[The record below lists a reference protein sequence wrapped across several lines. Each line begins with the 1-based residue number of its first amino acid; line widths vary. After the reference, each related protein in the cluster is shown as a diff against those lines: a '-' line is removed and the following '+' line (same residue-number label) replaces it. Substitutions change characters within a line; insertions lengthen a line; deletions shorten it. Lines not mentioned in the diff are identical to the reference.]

1 MFYNSLRRRWGRI
14 SFSVFFATTIAL
26 MARAQSPPDVAR
38 QAPPI
43 VRSIDVQYTGP
54 ATISRERIL
63 AQMRTKV
70 GLPYSDTVAETDIRA
85 LYNTGQV
92 QNVRIFGQPE
102 SDGVKVIVAVQ
113 TRTMLNEIQIDG
125 ATRISPKKLRK
136 NLGVKLNTPLREEDL
151 EKGREKIM
159 ETYQAHGFND
169 VEVTFRVEAID
180 AIRGTSRAVYTV
192 NEGIKGSVSTVRF
205 EGNTHFS
212 DRVLR
217 KQMKTRQKTLFSF
230 VDKSGRLDETQLQ
243 DDLQKVREFYQ
254 NHGYIDVAV
263 RDVTKGRTS
272 SGALQIVIAIDEGPQ
287 YHVGKLSF
295 VGYKATTEQKLRGVV
310 KMKEG
315 AVYSAKAIK
324 DDAKA
329 MADAY
334 GSGGYVD
341 LTIIPESSPAH
352 GGLIDITYKIEE
364 GQRSYVERISITGN
378 TRTKDK
384 VIRREVLIAPGDVFN
399 TVRVE
404 TTKKRLENLGYFSKV
419 DTYPGETGV
428 EGRKDLVVQVEE
440 KRTGSLNFGAGYSTV
455 DSLIGFVELTQGN
468 FDITNWPGLTGG
480 GQKFRAKAQI
490 GSQRKD
496 FSVGLT
502 EPYFLDRRIS
512 LGGQAFYSEATYLSS
527 VYSQRNY
534 GFSIEA
540 RKPIYSWIYGEL
552 GYSLQN
558 YEIYNL
564 SSGVSPLILAEEGT
578 TTKSM
583 VSTGLV
589 WDRRDNPFLTR
600 RGERISISPFVTG
613 GPLGGNEQIYGV
625 DFGATKYVR
634 VWKDVILLA
643 DVEAATVDVWDKSE
657 TKSILGISG
666 LVFDANGK
674 PIINPITMSQE
685 IVNNIPTEV
694 SNVPI
699 YDRLYL
705 GGSNNLRG
713 FKFRDIGPKDSN
725 NQPIGGQSMA
735 RATVEVSFP
744 IIEKAR
750 AAVFYDCGFVNPDPW
765 DFTPETI
772 AVPRGVNAQASA
784 IFFGRPVT
792 PRRTFDSFAS
802 DFGFGLRLD
811 LPIGPLRLDYGFPID
826 TAGNSKHGHFNF
838 SVGYQ
843 F

>member
-102 SDGVKVIVAVQ
+102 GDGVKVIVAVQ

-217 KQMKTRQKTLFSF
+217 KQMKTKQKTLFSF

-263 RDVTKGRTS
+263 RDVTKQRTS

-287 YHVGKLSF
+287 YHVGKLTF
-295 VGYKATTEQKLRGVV
+295 VGYKATSEQKLRAVV

-315 AVYSAKAIK
+315 GVYSAKAIK

-329 MADAY
+329 LADAY

-341 LTIIPESSPAH
+341 LTIVPETSQAH
-352 GGLIDITYKIEE
+352 DRLIDITYKIDE
-364 GQRSYVERISITGN
+364 GQRSYVERISISGN

-384 VIRREVLIAPGDVFN
+384 VIRREVLIAPGDIFN

-404 TTKKRLENLGYFSKV
+404 TSKKRLENLGYFSKV
-419 DTYPGETGV
+419 DTFPVDTEV
-428 EGRKDLVVQVEE
+428 EGRKYLDIQVEE
-440 KRTGSLNFGAGYSTV
+440 KRTGSLNFGAGFSTV
-455 DSLIGFVELTQGN
+455 DSLIGFIELTQGN
-468 FDITNWPGLTGG
+468 FDITNWPSLTGG
-480 GQKFRAKAQI
+480 GQKFRIRLQ
-490 GSQRKD
+490 GGTERKD
-496 FSVGLT
+496 VELALT
-502 EPYFLDRRIS
+502 EPWFMDRPIS
-512 LGGQAFYSEATYLSS
+512 VGFTSFYHEANYLSS
-527 VYSQRNY
+527 IYDQRNY
-534 GFSIEA
+534 GFSLDV
-540 RKPIYSWIYGEL
+540 RKGIRPFLYGSL
-552 GYSLQN
+552 GYRLESIDTFN
-558 YEIYNL
+558 VAL
-564 SSGVSPLILAEEGT
+564 SASPELVAETGPS
-578 TTKSM
+578 TKS
-583 VSTGLV
+583 VFTANLT

-600 RGERISISPFVTG
+600 SGERITYTWWVAGPG
-613 GPLGGNEQIYGV
+613 GTEQIYG
-625 DFGATKYVR
+625 F
-634 VWKDVILLA
+634 
-643 DVEAATVDVWDKSE
+643 DVEASKYWRLPWDTILLINAEVAGVDRWGDQ
-657 TKSILGISG
+657 TK
-666 LVFDANGK
+666 LVK
-674 PIINPITMSQE
+674 
-685 IVNNIPTEV
+685 
-694 SNVPI
+694 I
-699 YDRLYL
+699 YDRLFL

-713 FKFRDIGPKDSN
+713 FDFRDVGPKDSN
-725 NQPIGGQSMA
+725 GEPLGGQSMA
-735 RATVEVSFP
+735 RTTVEFTFP
-744 IIEKAR
+744 IVEKAR
-750 AAVFYDCGFVNPDPW
+750 GALFYDTGFVNTNPW
-765 DFTPETI
+765 DYNFNN
-772 AVPRGVNAQASA
+772 V
-784 IFFGRPVT
+784 
-792 PRRTFDSFAS
+792 AS
-802 DFGFGLRLD
+802 DVGFGLRLD
-811 LPIGPLRLDYGFPID
+811 LPIGPLRVDYGIPLQQ
-826 TAGNSKHGHFNF
+826 AGNHGSGKFNF
-838 SVGYQ
+838 NVGYQ

>member
-1 MFYNSLRRRWGRI
+1 MLYNSLRRRWGWI
-14 SFSVFFATTIAL
+14 SFSVFFAATIAL
-26 MARAQSPPDVAR
+26 IARAQSPPDVAR
-38 QAPPI
+38 QPPPI

-263 RDVTKGRTS
+263 RDVTKQRTS

-287 YHVGKLSF
+287 YHVGKLTF
-295 VGYKATTEQKLRGVV
+295 VGYKATTEQKLRAVV

-315 AVYSAKAIK
+315 SVYSAKAIK

-329 MADAY
+329 LADAY

-341 LTIIPESSPAH
+341 LTIVPETSQAH
-352 GGLIDITYKIEE
+352 DRLIDITYKIDE
-364 GQRSYVERISITGN
+364 GQRSYVERISISGN

-384 VIRREVLIAPGDVFN
+384 VIRREVLIAPGDIFN

-404 TTKKRLENLGYFSKV
+404 TSKKRLENLGYFSKV
-419 DTYPGETGV
+419 DTFPVDTEV
-428 EGRKDLVVQVEE
+428 EGRKYLDIQVEE
-440 KRTGSLNFGAGYSTV
+440 KRTGSLNFGAGFSTI
-455 DSLIGFVELTQGN
+455 DSLIGFIELTQGN
-468 FDITNWPGLTGG
+468 FDITNWPSLTGG
-480 GQKFRAKAQI
+480 GQKFRIRLQ
-490 GSQRKD
+490 GGTERKD
-496 FSVGLT
+496 VELALT
-502 EPYFLDRRIS
+502 EPWFMDRPIS
-512 LGGQAFYSEATYLSS
+512 VGFTSFYHEANYLSS
-527 VYSQRNY
+527 IYDQRNY
-534 GFSIEA
+534 GFSLDV
-540 RKPIYSWIYGEL
+540 RKGIRPFLYGSL
-552 GYSLQN
+552 GYRLESIDTFN
-558 YEIYNL
+558 VI
-564 SSGVSPLILAEEGT
+564 VTASPQLLAETGPS
-578 TTKSM
+578 TKS
-583 VSTGLV
+583 VFTANLT

-600 RGERISISPFVTG
+600 SGERITYTWWVAGPG
-613 GPLGGNEQIYGV
+613 GTEQIYG
-625 DFGATKYVR
+625 F
-634 VWKDVILLA
+634 
-643 DVEAATVDVWDKSE
+643 DVEASKYWRLPWDTILLINAEVAGVDRWGDQ
-657 TKSILGISG
+657 TK
-666 LVFDANGK
+666 LVK
-674 PIINPITMSQE
+674 
-685 IVNNIPTEV
+685 
-694 SNVPI
+694 I
-699 YDRLYL
+699 YDRLFL

-713 FKFRDIGPKDSN
+713 FDFRDVGPKDPN
-725 NQPIGGQSMA
+725 GEPLGGQSMA
-735 RATVEVSFP
+735 RTTIEFTFP
-744 IIEKAR
+744 IVAKAR
-750 AAVFYDCGFVNPDPW
+750 GALFYDTGFVNTNPW
-765 DFTPETI
+765 DYNFNN
-772 AVPRGVNAQASA
+772 V
-784 IFFGRPVT
+784 
-792 PRRTFDSFAS
+792 AS
-802 DFGFGLRLD
+802 DVGFGLRLD
-811 LPIGPLRLDYGFPID
+811 LPIGPLRVDYGIPLQQ
-826 TAGNSKHGHFNF
+826 AGNHGSGKFNF
-838 SVGYQ
+838 NVGYQ

>member
-1 MFYNSLRRRWGRI
+1 MSRMFYNSLRRRWGRI
-14 SFSVFFATTIAL
+14 SFSVFFAATITL
-26 MARAQSPPDVAR
+26 IARAQSPPDVAR

-63 AQMRTKV
+63 AQMRTKI
-70 GLPYSDTVAETDIRA
+70 GLPYSDTVAENDIRA

-102 SDGVKVIVAVQ
+102 GDGVKVIVAVQ

-151 EKGREKIM
+151 EKGREKII

-263 RDVTKGRTS
+263 RDVTKQRTS

-287 YHVGKLSF
+287 YHVGKLTF
-295 VGYKATTEQKLRGVV
+295 VGYKATTEQKLRAVV

-315 AVYSAKAIK
+315 SVYSAKAIK

-329 MADAY
+329 LADAY

-341 LTIIPESSPAH
+341 LTIVPETSQAH
-352 GGLIDITYKIEE
+352 DRLIDITYKIDE
-364 GQRSYVERISITGN
+364 GQRSYVERISISGN

-384 VIRREVLIAPGDVFN
+384 VIRREVLIAPGDIFN

-404 TTKKRLENLGYFSKV
+404 TSKKRLENLGYFSKV
-419 DTYPGETGV
+419 DTFPVDTEV
-428 EGRKDLVVQVEE
+428 EGRKYLDIQVEE
-440 KRTGSLNFGAGYSTV
+440 KRTGSLNFGAGFSTV
-455 DSLIGFVELTQGN
+455 DSLIGFIELTQGN
-468 FDITNWPGLTGG
+468 FDITNWPSLTGG
-480 GQKFRAKAQI
+480 GQKFRIRLQ
-490 GSQRKD
+490 GGTERKD
-496 FSVGLT
+496 VELALTEPWFMDRPISVGLT
-502 EPYFLDRRIS
+502 TY
-512 LGGQAFYSEATYLSS
+512 YHEANYLSS
-527 VYSQRNY
+527 IYDQRNY
-534 GFSIEA
+534 GFSLDV
-540 RKPIYSWIYGEL
+540 RKGIRPFLYGSLSYRLESIDTFNVALSASPEL
-552 GYSLQN
+552 
-558 YEIYNL
+558 
-564 SSGVSPLILAEEGT
+564 VAETGPS
-578 TTKSM
+578 TKS
-583 VSTGLV
+583 VFSANLT

-600 RGERISISPFVTG
+600 SGERITYTWWVAGPG
-613 GPLGGNEQIYGV
+613 GTEQIYG
-625 DFGATKYVR
+625 F
-634 VWKDVILLA
+634 
-643 DVEAATVDVWDKSE
+643 DVEASKYWRLPWDTILLINAEVAGVDAWGDQ
-657 TKSILGISG
+657 TK
-666 LVFDANGK
+666 LVK
-674 PIINPITMSQE
+674 
-685 IVNNIPTEV
+685 
-694 SNVPI
+694 I
-699 YDRLYL
+699 YDRLFL

-713 FKFRDIGPKDSN
+713 FDFRDVGPKDPN
-725 NQPIGGQSMA
+725 GEPLGGQSMA
-735 RATVEVSFP
+735 RATIEWTFP
-744 IIEKAR
+744 IVEKAR
-750 AAVFYDCGFVNPDPW
+750 GALFYDTGFVNTNPW
-765 DFTPETI
+765 DYNFNN
-772 AVPRGVNAQASA
+772 V
-784 IFFGRPVT
+784 
-792 PRRTFDSFAS
+792 AS
-802 DFGFGLRLD
+802 DIGFGLRLD
-811 LPIGPLRLDYGFPID
+811 LPIGPLRVDYGIPLQQ
-826 TAGNSKHGHFNF
+826 AGNHGSGKFNF
-838 SVGYQ
+838 NVGYQ

>member
-14 SFSVFFATTIAL
+14 SFSVFFAATIAL
-26 MARAQSPPDVAR
+26 IARAQSPLDAAR
-38 QAPPI
+38 QRPPI

-54 ATISRERIL
+54 ATISRSRIL

-70 GLPYSDTVAETDIRA
+70 GLPYSDTVAEEDIRA
-85 LYNTGQV
+85 IYNTGQV

-113 TRTMLNEIQIDG
+113 TRTMLDEIQIDG
-125 ATRISPKKLRK
+125 ASRISPKKLRK

-151 EKGREKIM
+151 EKGRQKIV

-180 AIRGTSRAVYTV
+180 AVRGTSRAVYTV

-217 KQMKTRQKTLFSF
+217 KQMKTRQKTIFSF

-243 DDLQKVREFYQ
+243 DDLQKIREFYQ

-263 RDVTKGRTS
+263 RDVSKQRTS

-295 VGYKATTEQKLRGVV
+295 IGYKATSEQKLRGVV

-352 GGLIDITYKIEE
+352 GGLIDITYKIDE

-404 TTKKRLENLGYFSKV
+404 TSKKRLENLGYFSKV
-419 DTYPGETGV
+419 DTFPVDTEV
-428 EGRKDLVVQVEE
+428 EGRKNLDIQVEE
-440 KRTGSLNFGAGYSTV
+440 KRTGSLNFGAGFSTV
-455 DSLIGFVELTQGN
+455 DSLIGFIELTQGN
-468 FDITNWPGLTGG
+468 FDITNWPSLTGG
-480 GQKFRAKAQI
+480 GQKFRIRLQ
-490 GSQRKD
+490 GGTQRKD
-496 FSVGLT
+496 VEVALT
-502 EPYFLDRRIS
+502 EPWFMDRPIS
-512 LGGQAFYSEATYLSS
+512 VSYTGFFHEANYLSS
-527 VYSQRNY
+527 LYDQRNY
-534 GFSIEA
+534 GFSLDV
-540 RKPIYSWIYGEL
+540 RKGIRPYLYGTL
-552 GYSLQN
+552 GYRLESIDTFN
-558 YEIYNL
+558 
-564 SSGVSPLILAEEGT
+564 VVVTASPELLAETGPS
-578 TTKSM
+578 TKS
-583 VSTGLV
+583 VFTSSLV

-600 RGERISISPFVTG
+600 NGERITYTWWVAGPG
-613 GPLGGNEQIYGV
+613 GTEQIYG
-625 DFGATKYVR
+625 F
-634 VWKDVILLA
+634 
-643 DVEAATVDVWDKSE
+643 DVEASKYWHLPWDTILLINAEVAGVDKWGDQ
-657 TKSILGISG
+657 TK
-666 LVFDANGK
+666 LVK
-674 PIINPITMSQE
+674 
-685 IVNNIPTEV
+685 
-694 SNVPI
+694 I
-699 YDRLYL
+699 YDRLFL

-713 FKFRDIGPKDSN
+713 FEFRDVGPKDSHGE
-725 NQPIGGQSMA
+725 PLGGQSMA
-735 RATVEVSFP
+735 RTTIEFTFP

-750 AAVFYDCGFVNPDPW
+750 GALFYDTGFVNTNPW
-765 DFTPETI
+765 DY
-772 AVPRGVNAQASA
+772 N
-784 IFFGRPVT
+784 
-792 PRRTFDSFAS
+792 FDNVAS
-802 DFGFGLRLD
+802 DIGFGLRLD
-811 LPIGPLRLDYGFPID
+811 LPIGPLRVDYGIPIQQ
-826 TAGNSKHGHFNF
+826 AGNHGSGKFNF
-838 SVGYQ
+838 NVGYQ

>member
-14 SFSVFFATTIAL
+14 SFSVFFAATIAL
-26 MARAQSPPDVAR
+26 IARAQSPLDATR
-38 QAPPI
+38 QGPPI

-63 AQMRTKV
+63 AQMRTKI
-70 GLPYSDTVAETDIRA
+70 GLPYSDTVAENDIRA

-102 SDGVKVIVAVQ
+102 GDGVKVIVAVQ

-151 EKGREKIM
+151 EKGRQKIT

-217 KQMKTRQKTLFSF
+217 KQMKTKQKTLFSF

-263 RDVTKGRTS
+263 RDVTKQRTS

-287 YHVGKLSF
+287 YHVGKLTF
-295 VGYKATTEQKLRGVV
+295 VGYKVTTEQKLRAVV

-315 AVYSAKAIK
+315 SVYSAKAIK

-329 MADAY
+329 LADAY

-341 LTIIPESSPAH
+341 LTIVPETSQAH
-352 GGLIDITYKIEE
+352 DRLIDITYKIDE
-364 GQRSYVERISITGN
+364 GQRSYVERISISGN

-384 VIRREVLIAPGDVFN
+384 VIRREVLIAPGDIFN

-404 TTKKRLENLGYFSKV
+404 TSKKRLENLGYFSKV
-419 DTYPGETGV
+419 DTFPVDTEV
-428 EGRKDLVVQVEE
+428 EGRKYLDIQVEE
-440 KRTGSLNFGAGYSTV
+440 KRTGSLNFGAGFSTV
-455 DSLIGFVELTQGN
+455 DSLIGFIELTQGN
-468 FDITNWPGLTGG
+468 FDITNWPSLTGG
-480 GQKFRAKAQI
+480 GQKFRIRLQ
-490 GSQRKD
+490 GGTERKD
-496 FSVGLT
+496 VELALTEPWFMDRPISVGLT
-502 EPYFLDRRIS
+502 TY
-512 LGGQAFYSEATYLSS
+512 YHEANYLSS
-527 VYSQRNY
+527 IYDQRNY
-534 GFSIEA
+534 GFSLDV
-540 RKPIYSWIYGEL
+540 RKGIRPFLYGSLSYRLESIDTFNVALSASPEL
-552 GYSLQN
+552 
-558 YEIYNL
+558 
-564 SSGVSPLILAEEGT
+564 VAETGPS
-578 TTKSM
+578 TKS
-583 VSTGLV
+583 VFSANLT

-600 RGERISISPFVTG
+600 SGERITYTWWVAGPG
-613 GPLGGNEQIYGV
+613 GTEQIYG
-625 DFGATKYVR
+625 F
-634 VWKDVILLA
+634 
-643 DVEAATVDVWDKSE
+643 DVEASKYWRLPWDTILLINAEVAGVDAWGDQ
-657 TKSILGISG
+657 TK
-666 LVFDANGK
+666 LVK
-674 PIINPITMSQE
+674 
-685 IVNNIPTEV
+685 
-694 SNVPI
+694 I
-699 YDRLYL
+699 YDRLFL

-713 FKFRDIGPKDSN
+713 FDFRDVGPKDPN
-725 NQPIGGQSMA
+725 GEPLGGQSMA
-735 RATVEVSFP
+735 RATIEWTFP
-744 IIEKAR
+744 IVEKAR
-750 AAVFYDCGFVNPDPW
+750 GALFYDTGFVNTNPW
-765 DFTPETI
+765 DYNFNN
-772 AVPRGVNAQASA
+772 V
-784 IFFGRPVT
+784 
-792 PRRTFDSFAS
+792 AS
-802 DFGFGLRLD
+802 DIGFGLRLD
-811 LPIGPLRLDYGFPID
+811 LPIGPLRVDYGIPLQQ
-826 TAGNSKHGHFNF
+826 AGNHGSGKFNF
-838 SVGYQ
+838 NVGYQ

>member
-14 SFSVFFATTIAL
+14 SFSVFFVATIAL

-102 SDGVKVIVAVQ
+102 GDGVKVIVAVQ

-263 RDVTKGRTS
+263 RDVTKQRTS

-295 VGYKATTEQKLRGVV
+295 VGYKATTEQKLRAVV

-341 LTIIPESSPAH
+341 LTIVPETSQPH
-352 GGLIDITYKIEE
+352 DRLIDITYKIDE
-364 GQRSYVERISITGN
+364 GQRSYVERISISGN

-384 VIRREVLIAPGDVFN
+384 VIRREVLIAPGDIFN

-404 TTKKRLENLGYFSKV
+404 TSKKRLENLGYFSKV
-419 DTYPGETGV
+419 DTFPVDTEV
-428 EGRKDLVVQVEE
+428 EGRKYLDIQVEE
-440 KRTGSLNFGAGYSTV
+440 KRTGSLNFGAGFSTI
-455 DSLIGFVELTQGN
+455 DSLIGFIELTQGN
-468 FDITNWPGLTGG
+468 FDITNWPSLTGG
-480 GQKFRAKAQI
+480 GQKFRIRLQ
-490 GSQRKD
+490 GGTERKD
-496 FSVGLT
+496 VELALT
-502 EPYFLDRRIS
+502 EPWFMDRPIS
-512 LGGQAFYSEATYLSS
+512 VGFTSFYHEANYLSS
-527 VYSQRNY
+527 IYDQRNY
-534 GFSIEA
+534 GFSLDV
-540 RKPIYSWIYGEL
+540 RKGIRPFLYG
-552 GYSLQN
+552 SLDYRLESIDTFN
-558 YEIYNL
+558 VI
-564 SSGVSPLILAEEGT
+564 VTASPQLLAETGPS
-578 TTKSM
+578 TKS
-583 VSTGLV
+583 VFTANLT

-600 RGERISISPFVTG
+600 SGERITYTWWVAGPG
-613 GPLGGNEQIYGV
+613 GTEQIYG
-625 DFGATKYVR
+625 F
-634 VWKDVILLA
+634 
-643 DVEAATVDVWDKSE
+643 DVEASKYWRLPWDTILLINAEVAGVDRWGDQ
-657 TKSILGISG
+657 TK
-666 LVFDANGK
+666 LVK
-674 PIINPITMSQE
+674 
-685 IVNNIPTEV
+685 
-694 SNVPI
+694 I
-699 YDRLYL
+699 YDRLFL

-713 FKFRDIGPKDSN
+713 FDFRDVGPKDPN
-725 NQPIGGQSMA
+725 GEPLGGQSMA
-735 RATVEVSFP
+735 RTTIEFTFP
-744 IIEKAR
+744 IVEKAR
-750 AAVFYDCGFVNPDPW
+750 GALFYDTGFVNTNPW
-765 DFTPETI
+765 DYNFNN
-772 AVPRGVNAQASA
+772 V
-784 IFFGRPVT
+784 
-792 PRRTFDSFAS
+792 AS
-802 DFGFGLRLD
+802 DVGFGLRLD
-811 LPIGPLRLDYGFPID
+811 LPIGPLRVDYGIPLQQ
-826 TAGNSKHGHFNF
+826 AGNHGSGKFNF
-838 SVGYQ
+838 NVGYQ

>member
-1 MFYNSLRRRWGRI
+1 
-14 SFSVFFATTIAL
+14 

-263 RDVTKGRTS
+263 RDVTKQRTS

-287 YHVGKLSF
+287 YHVGKLTF
-295 VGYKATTEQKLRGVV
+295 VGYKATSEQKLRAVV

-315 AVYSAKAIK
+315 GVYSAKAIK

-329 MADAY
+329 LADAY

-341 LTIIPESSPAH
+341 LTIVPETSQAH
-352 GGLIDITYKIEE
+352 DRLIDITYKIDE
-364 GQRSYVERISITGN
+364 GQRSYVERISISGN

-384 VIRREVLIAPGDVFN
+384 VIRREVLIAPGDIFN

-404 TTKKRLENLGYFSKV
+404 TSKKRLENLGYFSKV
-419 DTYPGETGV
+419 DTFPVDTEV
-428 EGRKDLVVQVEE
+428 EGRKYLDIQVEE
-440 KRTGSLNFGAGYSTV
+440 KRTGSLNFGAGFSTV
-455 DSLIGFVELTQGN
+455 DSLIGFIELTQGN
-468 FDITNWPGLTGG
+468 FDITNWPSLTGG
-480 GQKFRAKAQI
+480 GQKFRIRLQ
-490 GSQRKD
+490 GGTERKD
-496 FSVGLT
+496 VELALT
-502 EPYFLDRRIS
+502 EPWFMDRPIS
-512 LGGQAFYSEATYLSS
+512 VGFTSFYHEANYLSS
-527 VYSQRNY
+527 IYDQRNY
-534 GFSIEA
+534 GFSLDV
-540 RKPIYSWIYGEL
+540 RKGIRPFLYGSL
-552 GYSLQN
+552 GYRLESIDTFN
-558 YEIYNL
+558 VAL
-564 SSGVSPLILAEEGT
+564 SASPELVAETGPS
-578 TTKSM
+578 TKS
-583 VSTGLV
+583 VFTANLT

-600 RGERISISPFVTG
+600 SGERITYTWWVAGPG
-613 GPLGGNEQIYGV
+613 GTEQIYG
-625 DFGATKYVR
+625 F
-634 VWKDVILLA
+634 
-643 DVEAATVDVWDKSE
+643 DVEASKYWRLPWDTILLINAEVAGVDRWGDQ
-657 TKSILGISG
+657 TK
-666 LVFDANGK
+666 LVK
-674 PIINPITMSQE
+674 
-685 IVNNIPTEV
+685 
-694 SNVPI
+694 I
-699 YDRLYL
+699 YDRLFL

-713 FKFRDIGPKDSN
+713 FDFRDVGPKDPN
-725 NQPIGGQSMA
+725 GEPLGGQSMA
-735 RATVEVSFP
+735 RTTVEFTFP
-744 IIEKAR
+744 IVEKAR
-750 AAVFYDCGFVNPDPW
+750 GALFYDTGFVNTNPW
-765 DFTPETI
+765 DYNFNN
-772 AVPRGVNAQASA
+772 V
-784 IFFGRPVT
+784 
-792 PRRTFDSFAS
+792 AS
-802 DFGFGLRLD
+802 DIGFGLRLD
-811 LPIGPLRLDYGFPID
+811 LPIGPLRVDYGIPIQQ
-826 TAGNSKHGHFNF
+826 AGNHGSGKFNF
-838 SVGYQ
+838 NVGYQ

>member
-1 MFYNSLRRRWGRI
+1 MLYNSLRRRWGWI
-14 SFSVFFATTIAL
+14 SFSVFFAATIAL
-26 MARAQSPPDVAR
+26 IARAQSPPDVAR

-263 RDVTKGRTS
+263 RDVTKQRTS

-287 YHVGKLSF
+287 YHVGKLTF
-295 VGYKATTEQKLRGVV
+295 VGYKATTEQKLRAVV

-315 AVYSAKAIK
+315 SVYSAKAIK

-329 MADAY
+329 LADAY

-341 LTIIPESSPAH
+341 LTIVPETSQAH
-352 GGLIDITYKIEE
+352 DRLIDITYKIDE
-364 GQRSYVERISITGN
+364 GQRSYVERISISGN

-384 VIRREVLIAPGDVFN
+384 VIRREVLIAPGDIFN

-404 TTKKRLENLGYFSKV
+404 TSKKRLENLGYFSKV
-419 DTYPGETGV
+419 DTFPVDTEV
-428 EGRKDLVVQVEE
+428 EGRKYLDIQVEE
-440 KRTGSLNFGAGYSTV
+440 KRTGSLNFGAGFSTI
-455 DSLIGFVELTQGN
+455 DSLIGFIELTQGN
-468 FDITNWPGLTGG
+468 FDITNWPSLTGG
-480 GQKFRAKAQI
+480 GQKFRIRLQ
-490 GSQRKD
+490 GGTERKD
-496 FSVGLT
+496 VELALT
-502 EPYFLDRRIS
+502 EPWFMDRPIS
-512 LGGQAFYSEATYLSS
+512 VGFTSFYHEANYLSS
-527 VYSQRNY
+527 IYDQRNY
-534 GFSIEA
+534 GFSLDV
-540 RKPIYSWIYGEL
+540 RKGIRPFLYGSL
-552 GYSLQN
+552 GYRLESIDTFN
-558 YEIYNL
+558 VI
-564 SSGVSPLILAEEGT
+564 VTASPQLLAETGPS
-578 TTKSM
+578 TKS
-583 VSTGLV
+583 VFTANLT

-600 RGERISISPFVTG
+600 SGERITYTWWVAGPG
-613 GPLGGNEQIYGV
+613 GTEQIYG
-625 DFGATKYVR
+625 F
-634 VWKDVILLA
+634 
-643 DVEAATVDVWDKSE
+643 DVEASKYWRLPWDTILLINAEVAGVDRWGDQ
-657 TKSILGISG
+657 TK
-666 LVFDANGK
+666 LVK
-674 PIINPITMSQE
+674 
-685 IVNNIPTEV
+685 
-694 SNVPI
+694 I
-699 YDRLYL
+699 YDRLFL

-713 FKFRDIGPKDSN
+713 FDFRDVGPKDPN
-725 NQPIGGQSMA
+725 GEPLGGQSMA
-735 RATVEVSFP
+735 RTTIEFTFP
-744 IIEKAR
+744 IVAKAR
-750 AAVFYDCGFVNPDPW
+750 GALFYDTGFVNTNPW
-765 DFTPETI
+765 DYNFNN
-772 AVPRGVNAQASA
+772 V
-784 IFFGRPVT
+784 
-792 PRRTFDSFAS
+792 AS
-802 DFGFGLRLD
+802 DVGFGLRLD
-811 LPIGPLRLDYGFPID
+811 LPIGPLRVDYGIPLQQ
-826 TAGNSKHGHFNF
+826 AGNHGSGKFNF
-838 SVGYQ
+838 NVGYQ

>member
-14 SFSVFFATTIAL
+14 SFSVFFAATIAL
-26 MARAQSPPDVAR
+26 IARAQSPPDVAR

-169 VEVTFRVEAID
+169 IEVTFRVEAID

-263 RDVTKGRTS
+263 RDVTKQRTS

-287 YHVGKLSF
+287 YHVGKLTF
-295 VGYKATTEQKLRGVV
+295 VGYKATSEQKLRAVV

-315 AVYSAKAIK
+315 SVYSAKAIK

-329 MADAY
+329 LADAY

-341 LTIIPESSPAH
+341 LTIVPETSQAH
-352 GGLIDITYKIEE
+352 DRLIDITYKIDE
-364 GQRSYVERISITGN
+364 GQRSYVERISISGN

-384 VIRREVLIAPGDVFN
+384 VIRREVLIAPGDIFN

-404 TTKKRLENLGYFSKV
+404 TSKKRLENLGYFSKV
-419 DTYPGETGV
+419 DTFPVDTEV
-428 EGRKDLVVQVEE
+428 EGRKYLDIQVEE
-440 KRTGSLNFGAGYSTV
+440 KRTGSLNFGAGFSTI
-455 DSLIGFVELTQGN
+455 DSLIGFIELTQGN
-468 FDITNWPGLTGG
+468 FDITNWPSLTGG
-480 GQKFRAKAQI
+480 GQKFRIRLQ
-490 GSQRKD
+490 GGTQRKD
-496 FSVGLT
+496 VELALT
-502 EPYFLDRRIS
+502 EPWFMDRPIS
-512 LGGQAFYSEATYLSS
+512 VGSTAFYHEANYLSS
-527 VYSQRNY
+527 IYDQRNY
-534 GFSIEA
+534 GFSLDV
-540 RKPIYSWIYGEL
+540 RKGIRPFLYGSL
-552 GYSLQN
+552 GYRLESIDTFN
-558 YEIYNL
+558 IAL
-564 SSGVSPLILAEEGT
+564 SASPQLVAETGPS
-578 TTKSM
+578 TKS
-583 VSTGLV
+583 VFTANLT

-600 RGERISISPFVTG
+600 SGERITYTWWVAGPG
-613 GPLGGNEQIYGV
+613 GTEQIYG
-625 DFGATKYVR
+625 F
-634 VWKDVILLA
+634 
-643 DVEAATVDVWDKSE
+643 DVEASKYWRLPWDTILLVNAEVAGVDRWGDQ
-657 TKSILGISG
+657 TK
-666 LVFDANGK
+666 LVK
-674 PIINPITMSQE
+674 
-685 IVNNIPTEV
+685 
-694 SNVPI
+694 I
-699 YDRLYL
+699 YNRLFL

-713 FKFRDIGPKDSN
+713 FDFRDVGPKDSN
-725 NQPIGGQSMA
+725 GEPLGGQSMA
-735 RATVEVSFP
+735 RASIEWTFP
-744 IIEKAR
+744 IVAKAR
-750 AAVFYDCGFVNPDPW
+750 GALFYDTGFVNTSPW
-765 DFTPETI
+765 DYNFNN
-772 AVPRGVNAQASA
+772 V
-784 IFFGRPVT
+784 
-792 PRRTFDSFAS
+792 AS
-802 DFGFGLRLD
+802 DVGFGLRLD
-811 LPIGPLRLDYGFPID
+811 LPIGPLRVDYGIPLQQ
-826 TAGNSKHGHFNF
+826 AGNHGSGKFNF
-838 SVGYQ
+838 NVGYQ

>member
-14 SFSVFFATTIAL
+14 SFSVFFAATIAL
-26 MARAQSPPDVAR
+26 IARAQSPPDVAR

-63 AQMRTKV
+63 AQMRTKI
-70 GLPYSDTVAETDIRA
+70 GLPYSDTVAENDIRA

-102 SDGVKVIVAVQ
+102 GDGVKVIVAVQ

-180 AIRGTSRAVYTV
+180 AIRGTSRAVFTV

-263 RDVTKGRTS
+263 RDVTKQRTS

-287 YHVGKLSF
+287 YHVGKLTF
-295 VGYKATTEQKLRGVV
+295 VGYKATTEQKLRAVV

-315 AVYSAKAIK
+315 SVYSAKAIK

-329 MADAY
+329 LADAY

-341 LTIIPESSPAH
+341 LTIVPETSQAH
-352 GGLIDITYKIEE
+352 DRLIDITYKIDE
-364 GQRSYVERISITGN
+364 GQRSYVERISISGN

-384 VIRREVLIAPGDVFN
+384 VIRREVLIAPGDIFN

-404 TTKKRLENLGYFSKV
+404 TSKKRLENLGYFSKV
-419 DTYPGETGV
+419 DTFPVDTEV
-428 EGRKDLVVQVEE
+428 EGRKYLDIQVEE
-440 KRTGSLNFGAGYSTV
+440 KRTGSLNFGAGFSTV

-468 FDITNWPGLTGG
+468 FDITNWPSLTGG
-480 GQKFRAKAQI
+480 GQKFRIRLQ
-490 GSQRKD
+490 GGTERKD
-496 FSVGLT
+496 VELALT
-502 EPYFLDRRIS
+502 EPWFMDRPIS
-512 LGGQAFYSEATYLSS
+512 VGFTAFYHEANYLSS
-527 VYSQRNY
+527 IYDQRNY
-534 GFSIEA
+534 GFSLDV
-540 RKPIYSWIYGEL
+540 RKGIRPFLYGSL
-552 GYSLQN
+552 GYRLES
-558 YEIYNL
+558 IDTFNL
-564 SSGVSPLILAEEGT
+564 AGGASPQLVAETGPS
-578 TTKSM
+578 TKS
-583 VSTGLV
+583 VFTANLT

-600 RGERISISPFVTG
+600 SGERITYTWWVAGPG
-613 GPLGGNEQIYGV
+613 GTEQIYG
-625 DFGATKYVR
+625 F
-634 VWKDVILLA
+634 
-643 DVEAATVDVWDKSE
+643 DVEASKYWRLPWDTILLINAEVAGVDRWGDQ
-657 TKSILGISG
+657 TK
-666 LVFDANGK
+666 LVK
-674 PIINPITMSQE
+674 
-685 IVNNIPTEV
+685 
-694 SNVPI
+694 I
-699 YDRLYL
+699 YDRLFL

-713 FKFRDIGPKDSN
+713 FDFRDVGPKDHN
-725 NQPIGGQSMA
+725 GEPLGGQSMA
-735 RATVEVSFP
+735 RATIEWTFP
-744 IIEKAR
+744 IVEKAR
-750 AAVFYDCGFVNPDPW
+750 GALFYDTGFVNTNPW
-765 DFTPETI
+765 DYNFNN
-772 AVPRGVNAQASA
+772 V
-784 IFFGRPVT
+784 
-792 PRRTFDSFAS
+792 AS
-802 DFGFGLRLD
+802 DIGFGLRLD
-811 LPIGPLRLDYGFPID
+811 LPIGPLRVDYGIPLQQ
-826 TAGNSKHGHFNF
+826 AGNHGSGKFNF
-838 SVGYQ
+838 NVGYQ

>member
-1 MFYNSLRRRWGRI
+1 MSRMFYNSLRRRWGRI
-14 SFSVFFATTIAL
+14 SFSVFFAATITL
-26 MARAQSPPDVAR
+26 IARAQSPPDVAR

-63 AQMRTKV
+63 AQMRTKI
-70 GLPYSDTVAETDIRA
+70 GLPYSDTVAENDIRA

-102 SDGVKVIVAVQ
+102 GDGVKVIVAVQ

-151 EKGREKIM
+151 EKGREKII

-217 KQMKTRQKTLFSF
+217 KQMKTKQKTLFSF

-263 RDVTKGRTS
+263 RDVTKQRTS

-287 YHVGKLSF
+287 YHVGKLTF
-295 VGYKATTEQKLRGVV
+295 VGYKVTTEQKLRAVV

-315 AVYSAKAIK
+315 SVYSAKAIK

-329 MADAY
+329 LADAY

-341 LTIIPESSPAH
+341 LTIVPETSQAH
-352 GGLIDITYKIEE
+352 DRLIDITYKIDE
-364 GQRSYVERISITGN
+364 GQRSYVERISISGN

-384 VIRREVLIAPGDVFN
+384 VIRREVLIAPGDIFN

-404 TTKKRLENLGYFSKV
+404 TSKKRLENLGYFSKV
-419 DTYPGETGV
+419 DTFPVDTEV
-428 EGRKDLVVQVEE
+428 EGRKYLDIQVEE
-440 KRTGSLNFGAGYSTV
+440 KRTGSLNFGAGFSTV
-455 DSLIGFVELTQGN
+455 DSLIGFIELTQGN
-468 FDITNWPGLTGG
+468 FDITNWPSLTGG
-480 GQKFRAKAQI
+480 GQKFRIRLQ
-490 GSQRKD
+490 GGTERKD
-496 FSVGLT
+496 VELALTEPWFMDRPISVGLT
-502 EPYFLDRRIS
+502 TY
-512 LGGQAFYSEATYLSS
+512 YHEANYLSS
-527 VYSQRNY
+527 IYDQRNY
-534 GFSIEA
+534 GFSLDV
-540 RKPIYSWIYGEL
+540 RKGIRPFLYGSLSYRLESIDTFNVALSASPEL
-552 GYSLQN
+552 
-558 YEIYNL
+558 
-564 SSGVSPLILAEEGT
+564 VAETGPS
-578 TTKSM
+578 TKS
-583 VSTGLV
+583 VFSANLT

-600 RGERISISPFVTG
+600 SGERITYTWWVAGPG
-613 GPLGGNEQIYGV
+613 GTEQIYG
-625 DFGATKYVR
+625 F
-634 VWKDVILLA
+634 
-643 DVEAATVDVWDKSE
+643 DVEASKYWRLPWDTILLINAEVAGVDAWGDQ
-657 TKSILGISG
+657 TK
-666 LVFDANGK
+666 LVK
-674 PIINPITMSQE
+674 
-685 IVNNIPTEV
+685 
-694 SNVPI
+694 I
-699 YDRLYL
+699 YDRLFL

-713 FKFRDIGPKDSN
+713 FDFRDVGPKDHN
-725 NQPIGGQSMA
+725 GEPLGGQSMA
-735 RATVEVSFP
+735 RATIEWTFP
-744 IIEKAR
+744 IVEKAR
-750 AAVFYDCGFVNPDPW
+750 GALFYDTGFVNTNPW
-765 DFTPETI
+765 DYNFNN
-772 AVPRGVNAQASA
+772 V
-784 IFFGRPVT
+784 
-792 PRRTFDSFAS
+792 AS
-802 DFGFGLRLD
+802 DIGFGLRLD
-811 LPIGPLRLDYGFPID
+811 LPIGPLRVDYGIPLQQ
-826 TAGNSKHGHFNF
+826 AGNHGSGKFNF
-838 SVGYQ
+838 NVGYQ

>member
-14 SFSVFFATTIAL
+14 SFSVFFAATITL
-26 MARAQSPPDVAR
+26 IARAQSPPDVAR

-63 AQMRTKV
+63 AQMRTKI
-70 GLPYSDTVAETDIRA
+70 GLPYSDTVAENDIRA

-102 SDGVKVIVAVQ
+102 GDGVKVIVAVQ

-151 EKGREKIM
+151 EKGREKII

-263 RDVTKGRTS
+263 RDVTKQRTS

-287 YHVGKLSF
+287 YHVGKLTF
-295 VGYKATTEQKLRGVV
+295 VGYKATTEQKLRAVV
-310 KMKEG
+310 KMREG
-315 AVYSAKAIK
+315 SVYSAKAIK

-329 MADAY
+329 LADAY

-341 LTIIPESSPAH
+341 LTIVPETSQAH
-352 GGLIDITYKIEE
+352 DRLIDITYKIDE
-364 GQRSYVERISITGN
+364 GQRSYVERISISGN

-384 VIRREVLIAPGDVFN
+384 VIRREVLIAPGDIFN

-404 TTKKRLENLGYFSKV
+404 TSKKRLENLGYFSKV
-419 DTYPGETGV
+419 DTFPVDTEV
-428 EGRKDLVVQVEE
+428 EGRKYLDIQVEE
-440 KRTGSLNFGAGYSTV
+440 KRTGSLNFGAGFSTV
-455 DSLIGFVELTQGN
+455 DSLIGFIELTQGN
-468 FDITNWPGLTGG
+468 FDITNWPSLTGG
-480 GQKFRAKAQI
+480 GQKFRIRLQ
-490 GSQRKD
+490 GGTERKD
-496 FSVGLT
+496 VELALTEPWFMDRPISVGLT
-502 EPYFLDRRIS
+502 TY
-512 LGGQAFYSEATYLSS
+512 YHEANYLSS
-527 VYSQRNY
+527 IYDQRNY
-534 GFSIEA
+534 GFSLDV
-540 RKPIYSWIYGEL
+540 RKGIRPFLYGSLSYRLESIDTFNVAFTASPEL
-552 GYSLQN
+552 
-558 YEIYNL
+558 
-564 SSGVSPLILAEEGT
+564 VAETGPS
-578 TTKSM
+578 TKS
-583 VSTGLV
+583 VFSANLT

-600 RGERISISPFVTG
+600 SGERITYTWWVAGPG
-613 GPLGGNEQIYGV
+613 GTEQIYG
-625 DFGATKYVR
+625 F
-634 VWKDVILLA
+634 
-643 DVEAATVDVWDKSE
+643 DVEASKYWRLPWDTILLINAEVAGVDRWGDQ
-657 TKSILGISG
+657 TK
-666 LVFDANGK
+666 LVK
-674 PIINPITMSQE
+674 
-685 IVNNIPTEV
+685 
-694 SNVPI
+694 I
-699 YDRLYL
+699 YDRLFL

-713 FKFRDIGPKDSN
+713 FDFRDVGPKDRN
-725 NQPIGGQSMA
+725 GEPLGGQSMA
-735 RATVEVSFP
+735 RATIEWTFP
-744 IIEKAR
+744 IVEKAR
-750 AAVFYDCGFVNPDPW
+750 GALFYDTGFVNTNPW
-765 DFTPETI
+765 DYNFNN
-772 AVPRGVNAQASA
+772 V
-784 IFFGRPVT
+784 
-792 PRRTFDSFAS
+792 AS
-802 DFGFGLRLD
+802 DIGFGLRLD
-811 LPIGPLRLDYGFPID
+811 LPIGPLRVDYGIPLQQ
-826 TAGNSKHGHFNF
+826 AGNHGSGKFNF
-838 SVGYQ
+838 NVGYQ

>member
-1 MFYNSLRRRWGRI
+1 MSRMFYNSLRRRWGRI
-14 SFSVFFATTIAL
+14 SFSVFFAATITL
-26 MARAQSPPDVAR
+26 IARAQSPPDVAR

-63 AQMRTKV
+63 AQMRTKI
-70 GLPYSDTVAETDIRA
+70 GLPYSDTVAENDIRA

-102 SDGVKVIVAVQ
+102 GDGVKVIVAVQ

-151 EKGREKIM
+151 EKGREKII

-217 KQMKTRQKTLFSF
+217 KQMKTKQKTLFSF

-263 RDVTKGRTS
+263 RDVTKQRTS

-287 YHVGKLSF
+287 YHVGKLTF
-295 VGYKATTEQKLRGVV
+295 VGYKATTEQKLRAVV

-315 AVYSAKAIK
+315 SVYSAKAIK

-329 MADAY
+329 LADAY

-341 LTIIPESSPAH
+341 LTIVPETSQAH
-352 GGLIDITYKIEE
+352 DRLIDITYKIDE
-364 GQRSYVERISITGN
+364 GQRSYVERVSISGN

-384 VIRREVLIAPGDVFN
+384 VIRREVLIAPGDIFN

-404 TTKKRLENLGYFSKV
+404 TSKKRLENLGYFSKV
-419 DTYPGETGV
+419 DTFPVDTEV
-428 EGRKDLVVQVEE
+428 EGRKYLDIQVEE
-440 KRTGSLNFGAGYSTV
+440 KRTGSLNFGAGFSTV
-455 DSLIGFVELTQGN
+455 DSLIGFIELTQGN
-468 FDITNWPGLTGG
+468 FDITNWPSLTGG
-480 GQKFRAKAQI
+480 GQKFRIRLQ
-490 GSQRKD
+490 GGTERKD
-496 FSVGLT
+496 VELALTEPWFMDRPISVGLT
-502 EPYFLDRRIS
+502 TY
-512 LGGQAFYSEATYLSS
+512 YHEANYLSS
-527 VYSQRNY
+527 IYDQRNY
-534 GFSIEA
+534 GFSLDV
-540 RKPIYSWIYGEL
+540 RKGIRPFLYGSLSYRLESIDTFNVALSASPEL
-552 GYSLQN
+552 
-558 YEIYNL
+558 
-564 SSGVSPLILAEEGT
+564 VAETGPS
-578 TTKSM
+578 TKS
-583 VSTGLV
+583 VFSANLT

-600 RGERISISPFVTG
+600 SGERITYTWWVAGPG
-613 GPLGGNEQIYGV
+613 GTEQIYG
-625 DFGATKYVR
+625 F
-634 VWKDVILLA
+634 
-643 DVEAATVDVWDKSE
+643 DVEASKYWRLPWDTILLINAEVAGVDAWGDQ
-657 TKSILGISG
+657 TK
-666 LVFDANGK
+666 LVK
-674 PIINPITMSQE
+674 
-685 IVNNIPTEV
+685 
-694 SNVPI
+694 I
-699 YDRLYL
+699 YDRLFL

-713 FKFRDIGPKDSN
+713 FDFRDVGPKDPN
-725 NQPIGGQSMA
+725 GEPLGGQSMA
-735 RATVEVSFP
+735 RATIEWTFP
-744 IIEKAR
+744 IVEKAR
-750 AAVFYDCGFVNPDPW
+750 GALFYDTGFVNTNPW
-765 DFTPETI
+765 DYNFNN
-772 AVPRGVNAQASA
+772 V
-784 IFFGRPVT
+784 
-792 PRRTFDSFAS
+792 AS
-802 DFGFGLRLD
+802 DIGFGLRLD
-811 LPIGPLRLDYGFPID
+811 LPIGPLRVDYGIPLQQ
-826 TAGNSKHGHFNF
+826 AGNHGSGKFNF
-838 SVGYQ
+838 NVGYQ

>member
-1 MFYNSLRRRWGRI
+1 MSRMFYNSLRRRWGRI
-14 SFSVFFATTIAL
+14 SFSVFFAATITL
-26 MARAQSPPDVAR
+26 IARAQSPPDVAR
-38 QAPPI
+38 QTAPI

-63 AQMRTKV
+63 AQMRTKI
-70 GLPYSDTVAETDIRA
+70 GMPYSDTVAENDIRA

-102 SDGVKVIVAVQ
+102 GDGVKVIVAVQ

-263 RDVTKGRTS
+263 RDVTKQRTS

-287 YHVGKLSF
+287 YHVGKLTF
-295 VGYKATTEQKLRGVV
+295 VGYKATTEQKLRAVV

-315 AVYSAKAIK
+315 SVYSAKAIK

-329 MADAY
+329 LADAY

-341 LTIIPESSPAH
+341 LTIVPETSQAH
-352 GGLIDITYKIEE
+352 DRSIDITYKIDE
-364 GQRSYVERISITGN
+364 GQRSYVERISISGN

-384 VIRREVLIAPGDVFN
+384 VIRREVLIAPGDIFN

-404 TTKKRLENLGYFSKV
+404 TSKKRLENLGYFSKV
-419 DTYPGETGV
+419 DTFPVDTEV
-428 EGRKDLVVQVEE
+428 EGRKYLDIQVEE
-440 KRTGSLNFGAGYSTV
+440 KRTGSLNFGAGFSTV
-455 DSLIGFVELTQGN
+455 DSLIGFIELTQGN
-468 FDITNWPGLTGG
+468 FDITNWPSLTGG
-480 GQKFRAKAQI
+480 GQKFRIRLQ
-490 GSQRKD
+490 GGTERKD
-496 FSVGLT
+496 VELALTEPWFMDRPISVGLT
-502 EPYFLDRRIS
+502 TY
-512 LGGQAFYSEATYLSS
+512 YHEANYLSS
-527 VYSQRNY
+527 IYDQRNY
-534 GFSIEA
+534 GFSLDV
-540 RKPIYSWIYGEL
+540 RKGIRPFLYGSLSYRLESIDTFNVALSASPEL
-552 GYSLQN
+552 
-558 YEIYNL
+558 
-564 SSGVSPLILAEEGT
+564 VAETGPS
-578 TTKSM
+578 TKS
-583 VSTGLV
+583 VFTANLT

-600 RGERISISPFVTG
+600 SGERITYTWWVAGPG
-613 GPLGGNEQIYGV
+613 GTEQIYG
-625 DFGATKYVR
+625 F
-634 VWKDVILLA
+634 
-643 DVEAATVDVWDKSE
+643 DVEASKYWRLPWDTILLINAEVAGVDRWGDQ
-657 TKSILGISG
+657 TK
-666 LVFDANGK
+666 LVK
-674 PIINPITMSQE
+674 
-685 IVNNIPTEV
+685 
-694 SNVPI
+694 I
-699 YDRLYL
+699 YDRLFL

-713 FKFRDIGPKDSN
+713 FDFRDVGPKDRN
-725 NQPIGGQSMA
+725 GEPLGGQSMA
-735 RATVEVSFP
+735 RATIEWTFP
-744 IIEKAR
+744 IVEKAR
-750 AAVFYDCGFVNPDPW
+750 GALFYDTGFVNTNPW
-765 DFTPETI
+765 DYNFNN
-772 AVPRGVNAQASA
+772 V
-784 IFFGRPVT
+784 
-792 PRRTFDSFAS
+792 AS
-802 DFGFGLRLD
+802 DIGFGLRLD
-811 LPIGPLRLDYGFPID
+811 LPIGPLRVDYGIPLQQ
-826 TAGNSKHGHFNF
+826 AGNHGSGKFNF
-838 SVGYQ
+838 NVGYQ

>member
-1 MFYNSLRRRWGRI
+1 MSRMFYNSLRRRWGRI
-14 SFSVFFATTIAL
+14 SFSVFFAATITL
-26 MARAQSPPDVAR
+26 IARAQSPPDVAR

-63 AQMRTKV
+63 AQMRTKI
-70 GLPYSDTVAETDIRA
+70 GLPYSDTVAENDIRA

-102 SDGVKVIVAVQ
+102 GDGVKVIVAVQ

-151 EKGREKIM
+151 EKGREKII

-263 RDVTKGRTS
+263 RDVTKQRTS

-287 YHVGKLSF
+287 YHVGKLTF
-295 VGYKATTEQKLRGVV
+295 VGYKATTEQKLRAVV

-315 AVYSAKAIK
+315 SVYSAKAIK

-329 MADAY
+329 LADAY

-341 LTIIPESSPAH
+341 LTIVPETSQAH
-352 GGLIDITYKIEE
+352 DRLIDITYKIDE
-364 GQRSYVERISITGN
+364 GQRSYVERISISGN

-384 VIRREVLIAPGDVFN
+384 VIRREVLIAPGDIFN

-404 TTKKRLENLGYFSKV
+404 TSKKRLENLGYFSKV
-419 DTYPGETGV
+419 DTFPVDTEV
-428 EGRKDLVVQVEE
+428 EGRKYLDIQVEE
-440 KRTGSLNFGAGYSTV
+440 KRTGSLNFGAGFSTV
-455 DSLIGFVELTQGN
+455 DSLIGFIELTQGN
-468 FDITNWPGLTGG
+468 FDITNWPSLTGG
-480 GQKFRAKAQI
+480 GQKFRIRLQ
-490 GSQRKD
+490 GGTERKD
-496 FSVGLT
+496 VELALTEPWFMDRPISVGLT
-502 EPYFLDRRIS
+502 TY
-512 LGGQAFYSEATYLSS
+512 YHEANYLSS
-527 VYSQRNY
+527 IYDQRNY
-534 GFSIEA
+534 GFSLDV
-540 RKPIYSWIYGEL
+540 RKGIRPFLYGSLSYRLESIDTFNVSLTASPEL
-552 GYSLQN
+552 
-558 YEIYNL
+558 
-564 SSGVSPLILAEEGT
+564 VAETGPS
-578 TTKSM
+578 TKS
-583 VSTGLV
+583 VFSANLT

-600 RGERISISPFVTG
+600 SGERITYTWWVAGPG
-613 GPLGGNEQIYGV
+613 GTEQIYG
-625 DFGATKYVR
+625 F
-634 VWKDVILLA
+634 
-643 DVEAATVDVWDKSE
+643 DVEASKYWRLPWDTILLINAEVAGVDRWGDQ
-657 TKSILGISG
+657 TK
-666 LVFDANGK
+666 LVK
-674 PIINPITMSQE
+674 
-685 IVNNIPTEV
+685 
-694 SNVPI
+694 I
-699 YDRLYL
+699 YDRLFL

-713 FKFRDIGPKDSN
+713 FDFRDVGPKDPN
-725 NQPIGGQSMA
+725 GEPLGGQSMA
-735 RATVEVSFP
+735 RATIEWTFP
-744 IIEKAR
+744 IVEKAR
-750 AAVFYDCGFVNPDPW
+750 GALFYDTGFVNTNPW
-765 DFTPETI
+765 DYNFNN
-772 AVPRGVNAQASA
+772 V
-784 IFFGRPVT
+784 
-792 PRRTFDSFAS
+792 AS
-802 DFGFGLRLD
+802 DIGFGLRLD
-811 LPIGPLRLDYGFPID
+811 LPIGPLRVDYGIPLQQ
-826 TAGNSKHGHFNF
+826 AGNHGSGKFNF
-838 SVGYQ
+838 NVGYQ

>member
-1 MFYNSLRRRWGRI
+1 MSRMFYNSLRRRWGRI
-14 SFSVFFATTIAL
+14 SFSVFFAATITL
-26 MARAQSPPDVAR
+26 IARAQSPPDVAR

-63 AQMRTKV
+63 AQMRTKI
-70 GLPYSDTVAETDIRA
+70 GLPYSDTVAENDIRA

-102 SDGVKVIVAVQ
+102 GDGVKVIVAVQ

-151 EKGREKIM
+151 EKGREKII

-263 RDVTKGRTS
+263 RDVTKQRTS

-287 YHVGKLSF
+287 YHVGKLTF
-295 VGYKATTEQKLRGVV
+295 VGYKVTTEQKLRAVV

-315 AVYSAKAIK
+315 SVYSAKAIK

-329 MADAY
+329 LADAY

-341 LTIIPESSPAH
+341 LTIVPETSQAH
-352 GGLIDITYKIEE
+352 DRLIDITYKIDE
-364 GQRSYVERISITGN
+364 GQRSYVERISISGN

-384 VIRREVLIAPGDVFN
+384 VIRREVLIAPGDIFN

-404 TTKKRLENLGYFSKV
+404 TSKKRLENLGYFSKV
-419 DTYPGETGV
+419 DTFPVDTEV
-428 EGRKDLVVQVEE
+428 EGRKYLDIQVEE
-440 KRTGSLNFGAGYSTV
+440 KRTGSLNFGAGFSTV
-455 DSLIGFVELTQGN
+455 DSLIGFIELTQGN
-468 FDITNWPGLTGG
+468 FDITNWPSLTGG
-480 GQKFRAKAQI
+480 GQKFRIRLQ
-490 GSQRKD
+490 GGTERKD
-496 FSVGLT
+496 VELALTEPWFMDRPISVGLT
-502 EPYFLDRRIS
+502 TY
-512 LGGQAFYSEATYLSS
+512 YHEANYLSS
-527 VYSQRNY
+527 IYDQRNY
-534 GFSIEA
+534 GFSLDV
-540 RKPIYSWIYGEL
+540 RKGIRPFLYGSLSYRLESIDTFNVALSASPEL
-552 GYSLQN
+552 
-558 YEIYNL
+558 
-564 SSGVSPLILAEEGT
+564 VAETGPS
-578 TTKSM
+578 TKS
-583 VSTGLV
+583 VFTANLT

-600 RGERISISPFVTG
+600 SGERITYTWWVAGPG
-613 GPLGGNEQIYGV
+613 GTEQIYG
-625 DFGATKYVR
+625 F
-634 VWKDVILLA
+634 
-643 DVEAATVDVWDKSE
+643 DVEASKYWRLPWDTILLINAEVAGVDRWGDQ
-657 TKSILGISG
+657 TK
-666 LVFDANGK
+666 LVK
-674 PIINPITMSQE
+674 
-685 IVNNIPTEV
+685 
-694 SNVPI
+694 I
-699 YDRLYL
+699 YDRLFL

-713 FKFRDIGPKDSN
+713 FDFRDVGPKDRDGE
-725 NQPIGGQSMA
+725 PLGGQSMA
-735 RATVEVSFP
+735 RATIEWTFP
-744 IIEKAR
+744 IVAKAR
-750 AAVFYDCGFVNPDPW
+750 GALFYDTGFVNTNPW
-765 DFTPETI
+765 DYNFNN
-772 AVPRGVNAQASA
+772 V
-784 IFFGRPVT
+784 
-792 PRRTFDSFAS
+792 AS
-802 DFGFGLRLD
+802 DIGFGLRLD
-811 LPIGPLRLDYGFPID
+811 LPIGPLRVDYGIPLQQ
-826 TAGNSKHGHFNF
+826 AGNHGSGKFNF
-838 SVGYQ
+838 NVGYQ